1 VAISNQT
8 MTAAAA
14 IPATETQTIAIGQI
28 VPWALLAAVVAA
40 LSYYFI
46 GTEQG
51 AMALFAGADIH
62 EFVHDAR
69 HLLGFP
75 CH

>member
-1 VAISNQT
+1 MTTAQT
-8 MTAAAA
+8 MATAATGTVAESSA
-14 IPATETQTIAIGQI
+14 IPVAKIL
-28 VPWALLAAVVAA
+28 PWALLTALFAA
-40 LSYYFI
+40 LVYYFI
-46 GTEQG
+46 GSEQG
-51 AMALFAGADIH
+51 ATALFAGSDLH

>member
-1 VAISNQT
+1 
-8 MTAAAA
+8 MTAA
-14 IPATETQTIAIGQI
+14 QQSS
-28 VPWALLAAVVAA
+28 VVAA
-40 LSYYFI
+40 PAAVSVAIPVKKIVPAAVLGAFVAALAFYFV

-51 AMALFAGADIH
+51 AASVFSGSAIH

>member
-1 VAISNQT
+1 MQT
-8 MTAAAA
+8 SIATAATLGVAEVA
-14 IPATETQTIAIGQI
+14 TIPVAKIA
-28 VPWALLAAVVAA
+28 PWAVLTALVAA
-40 LSYYFI
+40 LVYFFV
-46 GTEQG
+46 G
-51 AMALFAGADIH
+51 AELGATALFAGSDLH

>member
-1 VAISNQT
+1 MTTQAMTSIGTAIAKPT
-8 MTAAAA
+8 A
-14 IPATETQTIAIGQI
+14 IPVGEIL
-28 VPWALLAAVVAA
+28 PWAVLGGLLMLLAV
-40 LSYYFI
+40 YFV
-46 GTEQG
+46 GAEQG
-51 AMALFAGADIH
+51 ATALIAGTNVH